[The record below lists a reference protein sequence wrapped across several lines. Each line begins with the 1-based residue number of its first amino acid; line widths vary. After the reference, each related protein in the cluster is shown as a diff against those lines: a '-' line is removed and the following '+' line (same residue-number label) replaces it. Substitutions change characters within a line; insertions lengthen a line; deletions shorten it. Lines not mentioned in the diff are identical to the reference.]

1 MCGFVAVFTKT
12 PTGDPGE
19 AGLQRM
25 DAALVHRGPDEQGR
39 YRDGLIA
46 MAHRRLSIIDLG
58 GGRQPMASADGRVR
72 IVFNGE
78 IYNYRD
84 ILAKLRGLGSTIK
97 GASDTE
103 VLLAAYMEWGD
114 GCLAEL
120 NGMFAFVIYDARDNS
135 VFAAR
140 DRFGEKPF
148 YIHDTKE
155 SIAFAS
161 ELKALVRGG
170 RVDTTIDKIA
180 LYSFFTTGYVQGPAT
195 IFKSVRRLG
204 PGRALRYAGGQ
215 LREWQYWAPP
225 TPSSEVTDLS
235 TALDGLPELLA
246 DSVRLRMVADVP
258 VGFFLSGGVDS
269 SAIVALASRDA
280 THRLE
285 TFSIGFD
292 EPKYDER
299 EYARF
304 VSGQFGTHHHEF
316 VLRPQGLDIINELA
330 WHLDEPFADASAL
343 PTWFL
348 SRETRQHVKVAL
360 SGDGGDEMFAGY
372 DVYRGHVLSER
383 LRAIPPPLRHLCVGV
398 LRRLPASNPD
408 SRAAFERLARNI
420 ADIDLE
426 PGQRFVAKQQI
437 FRRSFLAD
445 LAPLLR
451 GVATA
456 GTDRVLFASLFDSA
470 LEPLAAIAQWQQT
483 VSLVDDMLVKV
494 DRMSMAHSLEVRAPF
509 LDHRIAEFT
518 NRVSFS
524 VKLPGG
530 RTKYLLKHLLGRYFS
545 EEFLWRRKQ
554 GFVVPLNHW
563 FKDTFDDYLK
573 QKLLAPGSIVSHVFR
588 RDAIEQ
594 LVVEHATLARDRS
607 RQLWALLM
615 FEVWCDM
622 YEIGEEALIDA

>member
-12 PTGDPGE
+12 PTGDSGE
-19 AGLQRM
+19 ARLERM
-25 DAALVHRGPDEQGR
+25 AAALAHRGPDEHGQFH
-39 YRDGLIA
+39 DGSIA

-58 GGRQPMASADGRVR
+58 GGRQPMTSADGRVR

-114 GCLAEL
+114 ACLTEL
-120 NGMFAFVIYDARDNS
+120 NGMFAFVIHDARDNS
-135 VFAAR
+135 LFVAR
-140 DRFGEKPF
+140 DRFGEKPL
-148 YIHDTKE
+148 YIHDTTE
-155 SIAFAS
+155 SITFAS
-161 ELKALVRGG
+161 ELKALARGG
-170 RVDTTIDKIA
+170 AIGASIDRVA
-180 LYSFFTTGYVQGPAT
+180 LYGFFTTGYVPGPRT

-204 PGRALRYAGGQ
+204 PGRALRYAQGEI
-215 LREWQYWAPP
+215 REWQYWTPP
-225 TPSSEVTDLS
+225 KPSREITDLAA
-235 TALDGLPELLA
+235 ALDGLPELLA

-269 SAIVALASRDA
+269 SAIVALASRVA

-316 VLRPQGLDIINELA
+316 VLRPQGLDIIDELA

-348 SRETRQHVKVAL
+348 SRETRRHVKVAL

-383 LRAIPPPLRHLCVGV
+383 LRTIPGPLRHLCVGM

-426 PGQRFVAKQQI
+426 PGERFVAKQQI

-445 LAPLLR
+445 LAPMLR

-456 GTDRVLFASLFDSA
+456 ETDRIFFASLFDA
-470 LEPLAAIAQWQQT
+470 TLEPLAAIANWQQT

-494 DRMSMAHSLEVRAPF
+494 DRMSMAHSLEVRAPL
-509 LDHRIAEFT
+509 LDHRIAEFA

-530 RTKYLLKHLLGRYFS
+530 RTKYLLKHLLRQYFPD
-545 EEFLWRRKQ
+545 EFLWRRKQ

-563 FKDTFDDYLK
+563 FKDAFDGYLK
-573 QKLLAPGSIVSHVFR
+573 QKLLAPGSMISHVFR
-588 RDAIEQ
+588 REAIER
-594 LVVEHATLARDRS
+594 LLVEHTTLARDRS

-615 FEVWCDM
+615 FQIWCDV
-622 YEIGEEALIDA
+622 YGIGEEALTDA